1 MEPKSGKLH
10 KLGLGLFGPK
20 WTEKWVHLDGTLLK
34 CFPMAVEQQVF
45 SLGSSRQS
53 SSYEL
58 TDYKLAVADEK
69 KVNRKFAFQ
78 LETIAKSS
86 KPVTFA
92 CSSEKELAEWR
103 FALTTRLCLPSDAPV
118 SPV

>member
-10 KLGLGLFGPK
+10 KLGLGFFGPK

-34 CFPMAVEQQVF
+34 CFPMAVEQQIF
-45 SLGSSRQS
+45 SLGSSRRN

-58 TDYKLAVADEK
+58 MDYKFAVADEK

-78 LETIAKSS
+78 LEAKTKS
-86 KPVTFA
+86 
-92 CSSEKELAEWR
+92 
-103 FALTTRLCLPSDAPV
+103 RLCLPADAPV
-118 SPV
+118 SPVYDQFNMRMRS